1 MKIILGG
8 DFSLIFDI
16 KLESDRGKPTLKHRN
31 FTPPKVLT
39 WTTSPK
45 GGKDWVLVSC
55 LL

>member
-1 MKIILGG
+1 MQLAQPEGPEN
-8 DFSLIFDI
+8 F
-16 KLESDRGKPTLKHRN
+16 HYN
-31 FTPPKVLT
+31 FTPPEVLT